1 MSESWLRSWFSS
13 SPTPLSSS
21 DRNGER
27 GGDGGMAG
35 PDHNEGSGDKDD
47 GKGNSN
53 VGVSGRKRTSSS
65 LRATMSLA
73 DMKQGRSGPCTM
85 MTRGRDC
92 NSSVKV
98 GDYSLLLLCMEVV
111 GRSRNLPDT
120 LSGPIMAILQLY
132 RTNETQ
138 ILPSPE

>member
-1 MSESWLRSWFSS
+1 
-13 SPTPLSSS
+13 
-21 DRNGER
+21 
-27 GGDGGMAG
+27 MAG

-120 LSGPIMAILQLY
+120 LSGPIMAILQL
-132 RTNETQ
+132 
-138 ILPSPE
+138 